1 MNKSIAFPA
10 SLKTEIRRIAAEQDY
25 PLVAEIVARG
35 NADELVVDSREE
47 AQAIVDVAR
56 RERLDARLKYPYW
69 DEESPRYDTRH
80 EEAFQ
85 DIQMGFFEK
94 VVMYIG
100 QEYDIVG
107 SV

>member
-10 SLKTEIRRIAAEQDY
+10 SLKTEIRRIADEQAY

-35 NADELVVDSREE
+35 NADELVIKSTDE

-56 RERLDARLKYPYW
+56 RERLDAGLKYPFW

-80 EEAFQ
+80 EDAFQ

-94 VVMYIG
+94 VVMYVG
-100 QEYDIVG
+100 QEFDIVNA
-107 SV
+107 V